1 MDGVVEAAADERTL
15 GTANTAFPQA
25 TGSPAGNRVSGLLG
39 EAPVERLLGELQQEL
54 RPVGA
59 LEHIMVRDLARKA
72 AGMDLF
78 DSAARAATR
87 QSAAAI
93 SELLAATGASEWSP
107 DAVLAGAVA
116 AEGPDRL
123 TRHGLVQTRGFY
135 RALKTLNELRTM
147 RDAAANDAAANL
159 PNMPPAFASEAAC
172 EAFLAERF
180 QRGLCACAT
189 CGETGGYLQS
199 ARKAWECA
207 GCSRQVGLRTGT
219 VMARSPLPL
228 LVWFD
233 AVRWLF
239 WRPTISA
246 AELAVKLGLTRLT
259 TVRTLACRIRAAMAH
274 EKASSRLA
282 GLDEHFARGAPAA
295 RCAPE
300 PGAPPQRVGRN
311 P

>member
-1 MDGVVEAAADERTL
+1 MDRVDDSGADES
-15 GTANTAFPQA
+15 AFGATRSASPQA
-25 TGSPAGNRVSGLLG
+25 TGSPADNRVHGLLG

-93 SELLAATGASEWSP
+93 SELLATTGAMEWSP

-135 RALKTLNELRTM
+135 RALKTLHELRTI
-147 RDAAANDAAANL
+147 RNAVANDAAANL
-159 PNMPPAFASEAAC
+159 PNMPAAFASEAAC
-172 EAFLAERF
+172 EAFLVERF
-180 QRGLCACAT
+180 QRGLCACAS

-228 LVWFD
+228 MVWFEG
-233 AVRWLF
+233 VRWLL

-246 AELAVKLGLTRLT
+246 AELAEKLGLARLT
-259 TVRTLACRIRAAMAH
+259 TVRTLASRIRDAMAH
-274 EKASSRLA
+274 EDASSRLA
-282 GLDEHFARGAPAA
+282 GLDAHFARAA
-295 RCAPE
+295 A
-300 PGAPPQRVGRN
+300 AVHS
-311 P
+311 